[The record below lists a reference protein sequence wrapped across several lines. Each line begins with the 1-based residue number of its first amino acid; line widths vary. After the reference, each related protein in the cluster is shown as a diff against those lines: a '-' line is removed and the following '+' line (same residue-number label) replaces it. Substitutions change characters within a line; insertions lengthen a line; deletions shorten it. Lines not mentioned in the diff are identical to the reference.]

1 MLDGLIIFSLLT
13 LVAQIVYAQILVR
26 DRDPFNSFLA
36 GVFCSIG
43 QFALAGKYIF
53 ERVKPSQGILSNEN
67 PCRAVYPEYDE

>member
-53 ERVKPSQGILSNEN
+53 ERVTPSQGTLSNEN
-67 PCRAVYPEYDE
+67 PGRVVNPEDGE